1 MYISKSLEYMA
12 ADNIIDYAHAR
23 AIAWVEYNYCV
34 IGLNLLCDNTIE
46 ESCFAKFS
54 GRSPN

>member
-1 MYISKSLEYMA
+1 MA